1 MRNFK
6 KLANLYLK
14 NKLTEGKQVGKI
26 YHAVRT
32 LDDLIEIL
40 KSDTLKSIRDIGIS
54 TSRYPNNMFATPK
67 DITSAREAILVLDGT
82 KIANNYKVLP
92 FQYPN
97 EKTSYETIIQTNRKK
112 QNSQYPLAIDNYN
125 LWLKDLEKNNQD
137 EIDYAQGSAL
147 QNLHNYLIEI
157 LILTSSLNKLQQ
169 FNHIRYS
176 KENINK
182 KIKEINVLSSVP
194 IKLI

>member
-14 NKLTEGKQVGKI
+14 NKLSEGKQVGKI

-54 TSRYPNNMFATPK
+54 TSRYQNNIFATPK
-67 DITSAREAILVLDGT
+67 NINSAREAILVLDGT

-97 EKTSYETIIQTNRKK
+97 EKTSYETIIQTNHKK
-112 QNSQYPLAIDNYN
+112 QNSQYPLAIDDYN

-147 QNLHNYLIEI
+147 QNLHKYLIEI
-157 LILTSSLNKLQQ
+157 LILTTTLNELQQ

-176 KENINK
+176 KENINN
-182 KIKEINVLSSVP
+182 KIKQINILSSVP